1 MKIYIWDYAYIYN
14 RQRISFFKKNIE
26 NIENKKIQK
35 VLDLGCG
42 DKPFKNFFDKKVEY
56 IGIDISK
63 ESRADIILDLNTQK
77 IPFPDEFFDLVI
89 ASEIIEHIYNQDFFF
104 KEMIR
109 VVKKGGYI
117 YISTPFMFPQH
128 DPFRDYYRY
137 TELFYKEKLPS
148 IGINISDIE
157 PSNTIISTCL
167 VFYNL
172 IIRGLSLPKFL
183 KYPFHIFNNFLSLL
197 AEKILDSKILA
208 NKKIIDKIKRAP
220 IGILVFGQKF
230 T

>member
-1 MKIYIWDYAYIYN
+1 MKICIWDYAYIYN
-14 RQRISFFKKNIE
+14 RQRISFFKK

-77 IPFPDEFFDLVI
+77 IPFTDEFFDLVI

-117 YISTPFMFPQH
+117 YISAPFMFPQH
-128 DPFRDYYRY
+128 DLFRDYYRY

-167 VFYNL
+167 VFCNL
-172 IIRGLSLPKFL
+172 IIRGLSLPKIL
-183 KYPFHIFNNFLSLL
+183 KYLFHIFNNLL
-197 AEKILDSKILA
+197 GLLTEKIINSKILA

-220 IGILVFGQKF
+220 VGVLVFGQKF